1 MAGAL
6 VAKSWD
12 NKTYVFCLSSL
23 ILTSEQCQSLSMLSR
38 AHQGCYPSPPIHFLL
53 PNKNNTNNNNNALRH
68 QLLFL
73 LGFGLVIMYCQE
85 AILKK
90 KKKYCQV
97 ATVWAII
104 RPIGPPVVLLG
115 CEGDGVSFS
124 GGCFYFSSK
133 KS

>member
-1 MAGAL
+1 M
-6 VAKSWD
+6 AKSWD

-38 AHQGCYPSPPIHFLL
+38 AHKGCYPSPPIHFLL

-73 LGFGLVIMYCQE
+73 SGFGLVIMYCRE

-90 KKKYCQV
+90 KKK
-97 ATVWAII
+97 
-104 RPIGPPVVLLG
+104 VL
-115 CEGDGVSFS
+115 S
-124 GGCFYFSSK
+124 GGNCLGHNSANWATCSSFGV
-133 KS
+133 